1 MKCEVNVYIKRLLS
15 ITKSPPGIVFILCVY
30 TLTSAA
36 VYLHIENH
44 KRDNN
49 ENGDINMILNKLISC
64 NDSGNILQKQYG
76 NVDDNMLNY
85 WETLFFFV
93 AMITTIG
100 YGHITPQTVQG
111 KVFVMT
117 FSAIGIPLTAI
128 IITGIGKRLSSFVTC
143 LLIRRRCQERISLHR
158 RDIQKGDKVHLFIET
173 ETYENIV
180 VKEYDGSIIPLIIS
194 TAILIVYILI
204 GSVVYSSL
212 THVSYMDAI
221 YVVFLSISTISVSAT
236 LPSDSAYYIG
246 SVIYILIGLTL
257 LSMCV
262 YAALQ
267 YNNVKPPTEPSER
280 KENNANVEQ

>member
-15 ITKSPPGIVFILCVY
+15 IAKSTPGIVFILCVY
-30 TLTSAA
+30 TFTTAA
-36 VYLHIENH
+36 VYLNIENH

-49 ENGDINMILNKLISC
+49 ENGYINKINKLISC
-64 NDSGNILQKQYG
+64 NDSGIILQKQYQCE
-76 NVDDNMLNY
+76 DDNKLNY
-85 WETLFFFV
+85 LETLFFFV

-143 LLIRRRCQERISLHR
+143 LLLRKRCQERITRHR
-158 RDIQKGDKVHLFIET
+158 RDIQKGGKINIFIET
-173 ETYENIV
+173 EAYENTV

-204 GSVVYSSL
+204 GSVIYSSL

-221 YVVFLSISTISVSAT
+221 YAVFLSISTIGVGAT
-236 LPSDSAYYIG
+236 VPSDSAYYIG
-246 SVIYILIGLTL
+246 SVIYILTGLTL

-267 YNNVKPPTEPSER
+267 YNNEKPPTEPSGR

>member
-1 MKCEVNVYIKRLLS
+1 MVEMKISFDVIKYFRIIIKICMFS
-15 ITKSPPGIVFILCVY
+15 IAG
-30 TLTSAA
+30 
-36 VYLHIENH
+36 
-44 KRDNN
+44 
-49 ENGDINMILNKLISC
+49 
-64 NDSGNILQKQYG
+64 YG
-76 NVDDNMLNY
+76 N
-85 WETLFFFV
+85 
-93 AMITTIG
+93 
-100 YGHITPQTVQG
+100 ITPQTVPG

-128 IITGIGKRLSSFVTC
+128 IITSIGKRLSSFVTC
-143 LLIRRRCQERISLHR
+143 LLMRKRCQERITRHR
-158 RDIQKGDKVHLFIET
+158 RDIQKGDKIDTFIET
-173 ETYENIV
+173 EAYENTV

-204 GSVVYSSL
+204 GSIIYSFL

-221 YVVFLSISTISVSAT
+221 YMVFLSISTIGVGAS

-246 SVIYILIGLTL
+246 SVIYILTGLTL